1 MMPELPELTPTTPE
15 GRRNIKFTALII
27 SGVLAFTSLI
37 AAVYL
42 TAAGHDPALAWNF
55 LALAGGAVV
64 GVMVPNDLS

>member
-1 MMPELPELTPTTPE
+1 MPELTTTTPE
-15 GRRNIKFTALII
+15 GRRNIKYTALII